1 MVLSIMWEEEV
12 GLVSL
17 RWSTLRRRGTGF
29 VWRWRDV
36 MLLTRFR
43 TVILHVRQTIQL
55 FIKAV
60 SQSRTISGPRKPGR
74 EEKEFLNLR

>member
-1 MVLSIMWEEEV
+1 MWEEEV

-17 RWSTLRRRGTGF
+17 RWSTLRRRGTVF

-55 FIKAV
+55 FFKGQCLRV
-60 SQSRTISGPRKPGR
+60 SSRTISGPGNRR
-74 EEKEFLNLR
+74 QEKEFLNLR

>member
-1 MVLSIMWEEEV
+1 
-12 GLVSL
+12 
-17 RWSTLRRRGTGF
+17 
-29 VWRWRDV
+29 

-55 FIKAV
+55 FFMGQCLKE
-60 SQSRTISGPRKPGR
+60 SDNFRTQEIP

>member
-1 MVLSIMWEEEV
+1 MWEEEV

-17 RWSTLRRRGTGF
+17 RWSTLRRRGTVF

-43 TVILHVRQTIQL
+43 TVILHVPNDYDSTDLIRVS
-55 FIKAV
+55 V
-60 SQSRTISGPRKPGR
+60 SQ
-74 EEKEFLNLR
+74 